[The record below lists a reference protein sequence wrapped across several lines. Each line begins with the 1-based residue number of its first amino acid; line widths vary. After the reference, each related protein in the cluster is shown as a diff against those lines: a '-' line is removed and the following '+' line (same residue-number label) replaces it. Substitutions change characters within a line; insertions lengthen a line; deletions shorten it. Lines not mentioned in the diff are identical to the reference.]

1 MVECLAAASPG
12 AHSGAVVVVTGVS
25 GFLGRAV
32 CAELVARGADVY
44 GVSRTSC
51 GTVPDVRLFRVREYG
66 ETPAPAGAVCIHL
79 AGSNNAHNVDDRIEN
94 KRNAT
99 LHLAHHLATAGFV
112 RVVYASS
119 AQVYGDQVRDARRE
133 DEPVSPGS
141 PYAAVKR
148 AAEEVFLAHGHVVA
162 RIVNTYGSGMSRA
175 NVLSDLLR
183 QIPGEGE
190 VLVRDAG
197 PIRDYIHVQDVARGL
212 AYLALCKS
220 QGIFNLGTGVGTS
233 VGELA
238 AMLLRQVGQEGRP
251 VVQLAHGQWPSWM
264 ILDPH
269 RMKATFGWAPTIQL
283 EQGLKD
289 LFNQR

>member
-1 MVECLAAASPG
+1 MEELLAAASPG
-12 AHSGAVVVVTGVS
+12 AHSGVVAVVTGAS

-44 GVSRTSC
+44 GVNRTSC
-51 GTVPDVRLFRVREYG
+51 GVVPGGRSYRVREYG
-66 ETPAPAGAVCIHL
+66 ETPAPTGAICIHL
-79 AGSNNAHNVDDRIEN
+79 AGSNNAQNVADRIEN
-94 KRNAT
+94 ERDAT
-99 LHLAHHLATAGFV
+99 LRLAHRLATAGFV
-112 RVVYASS
+112 WVVYASS

-141 PYAAVKR
+141 PYAVVKR

-162 RIVNTYGSGMSRA
+162 RVANTYGSGMSTA
-175 NVLSDLLR
+175 NVLSDLLQ
-183 QIPGEGE
+183 QISGEGQ
-190 VLVRDAG
+190 VLVRDAA
-197 PIRDYIHVQDVARGL
+197 PVRDYIHVQDVARGL
-212 AYLALCKS
+212 AYLALCKG
-220 QGIFNLGTGVGTS
+220 QGIFNLGTGIGTS

-251 VVQLAHGQWPSWM
+251 VVQLAHGQRPSWV

-289 LFNQR
+289 LFN

>member
-1 MVECLAAASPG
+1 MEEFLAVPYPG
-12 AHSGAVVVVTGVS
+12 SRPRCVAVVTGVS
-25 GFLGRAV
+25 GFLGRAI
-32 CAELVARGADVY
+32 CGELVARGAEVY
-44 GVSRTSC
+44 GVSRTLC
-51 GTVPDVRLFRVREYG
+51 GTIPGVRSYRVREYE
-66 ETPAPAGAVCIHL
+66 ETPAPTGAVCIHL
-79 AGSNNAHNVDDRIEN
+79 AGSNDAQNVADRIANE
-94 KRNAT
+94 RDAT
-99 LHLAHHLATAGFV
+99 LHLAHRLATAGFV

-119 AQVYGDQVRDARRE
+119 AQVYGDGIQDARRE
-133 DEPVSPGS
+133 DEPLSPGS
-141 PYAAVKR
+141 PYAMVKR
-148 AAEEVFLAHGHVVA
+148 AAEEVFLAYGHVVA
-162 RIVNTYGSGMSRA
+162 RIANTYGSGMSTA

-190 VLVRDAG
+190 VLVRDAA
-197 PIRDYIHVQDVARGL
+197 PVRDYIHVQDVARGL
-212 AYLALCKS
+212 ACLALCKS

-251 VVQLAHGQWPSWM
+251 VVQLAHGRRPSWM

-289 LFNQR
+289 LLNQR